1 MSGPGGEPIAHRQGH
16 HPLQA
21 SVEMDRMKDRFSEA
35 TAIMAQTSDCVGAD
49 GGNRSENFTVHS
61 FPGLRCIGS
70 TREESNLIA
79 GPGLAPGPACVV
91 IEGTPSDGA
100 ARVGL
105 WIGVR
110 AHRLLEAVQA

>member
-1 MSGPGGEPIAHRQGH
+1 MSGPGGELLAHRQGH

-21 SVEMDRMKDRFSEA
+21 WWSLDRMKDRFSEA
-35 TAIMAQTSDCVGAD
+35 TVVTAQTSHCVGAD
-49 GGNRSENFTVHS
+49 GGNRSENFTVQS
-61 FPGLRCIGS
+61 LPGLWCIGS

-110 AHRLLEAVQA
+110 AHRLLEAVQV